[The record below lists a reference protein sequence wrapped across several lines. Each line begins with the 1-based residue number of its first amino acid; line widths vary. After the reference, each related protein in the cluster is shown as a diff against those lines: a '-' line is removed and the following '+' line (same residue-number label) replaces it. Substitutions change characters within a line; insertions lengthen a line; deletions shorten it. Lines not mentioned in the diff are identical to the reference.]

1 MCYSDRSIPSD
12 SVLTLNNSEKQPLLL
27 KKNKHSSSSSNTTHF
42 KLPTINNIATM
53 KQLLYNILN
62 KLAYLSSIVGICY
75 YWKFVAE
82 GEYATWGIPLFI
94 SACICKLVS
103 TPSQQK
109 SALQRRGILSNTIY
123 TQIKF
128 NPVYIKLSDIFGYLK
143 RKLSNDNNSNLYI
156 LSIAIVI
163 LPCFYYFVTKLQGH
177 ISSFSNGLTEMSTKN
192 HTKLANDFGKLASV
206 AFTFL
211 LLPVSK
217 SSSLLST
224 LKLSEVHII
233 RMHIITGLIVLGGS
247 IIHGLYYTIIW
258 IKFDKY
264 KYNDVF
270 PTRADGCFTFDYN
283 TDCYDKYINTLG
295 IISGLALV
303 ILAISSLY
311 YIRRHYYKAF
321 YTIHVIVSIS
331 ILFGLCMHYNK
342 MIYYMLPSLVY
353 YIGSNL
359 PIWIE
364 GVYKYVRL
372 NGVQVKKV
380 VCIPDSGGCVELSFA
395 YPTTNSDGSI
405 MEDTIGKYAS
415 LSIPEISYKN
425 HPFTIFS
432 FASPPKNT
440 SPATTASSEE
450 STTIKILFRPSG
462 NFTTSLSKRLK
473 SLTLAESTSYEIQNH
488 QKCPPKMLIN
498 GIRSATNGHEMLSNV
513 LDEFNHT
520 LIIAGGVGIV
530 SYISLLGTILHY
542 QLRQDQQEDQE
553 EMFDNDMS
561 NDISNNNGGI
571 IKKKKNR
578 IVDIHWMSRDE
589 GLIRHVLANYFEP
602 FSSTSSE
609 NRSNDLS
616 INLVIHHTSPRSSSS
631 SHFNSTSANSNGH
644 SNGGSSEPPTIWQ
657 PNQQHHS
664 MSNNSN
670 QSYASPTSTYQS
682 PQPNILQNL
691 LPTITFASILIGS
704 IYITNYCYDNIQSK
718 HIFETRTISVIGI
731 ILLSLGISLVS
742 NVISLIGKSVYGR
755 LFVYTKIDEEGSDDY
770 VVDND
775 DIEENGMNQGRES
788 EIELSNGDERFAID
802 DDDDDETQQLSAS
815 STPTTTCDNSI
826 LRISHCQGR
835 PNLAAIVQDVMKGDG
850 EQVEDLEADQFD
862 SRDGSSSNDVGIY
875 MCGPTVMTDSVW
887 KAVKEENPTVCNAI
901 SNGTKQVAVYQE
913 VFEL

>member
-1 MCYSDRSIPSD
+1 M
-12 SVLTLNNSEKQPLLL
+12 T
-27 KKNKHSSSSSNTTHF
+27 
-42 KLPTINNIATM
+42 
-53 KQLLYNILN
+53 
-62 KLAYLSSIVGICY
+62 
-75 YWKFVAE
+75 
-82 GEYATWGIPLFI
+82 
-94 SACICKLVS
+94 
-103 TPSQQK
+103 
-109 SALQRRGILSNTIY
+109 
-123 TQIKF
+123 
-128 NPVYIKLSDIFGYLK
+128 
-143 RKLSNDNNSNLYI
+143 
-156 LSIAIVI
+156 
-163 LPCFYYFVTKLQGH
+163 
-177 ISSFSNGLTEMSTKN
+177 TKN
-192 HTKLANDFGKLASV
+192 HTKLANDFGKLASM

-224 LKLSEVHII
+224 LKLSEVHVI

-270 PTRADGCFTFDYN
+270 PTRADGCFTTNYN

-321 YTIHVIVSIS
+321 YTIHIIVSIS

-380 VCIPDSGGCVELSFA
+380 ACIPDSGGCVELSFA
-395 YPTTNSDGSI
+395 HPHHTDGSTL
-405 MEDTIGKYAS
+405 MEGTIGKYVS
-415 LSIPEISYKN
+415 LCIPEISYES

-432 FASPPKNT
+432 FTSSQKKLDNMT
-440 SPATTASSEE
+440 SPATTTASSEE

-462 NFTTSLSKRLK
+462 NFTTALSKRLK
-473 SLTLAESTSYEIQNH
+473 SLTLLSESASNETQ
-488 QKCPPKMLIN
+488 QKRPPKMLIN
-498 GIRSATNGHEMLSNV
+498 GIRSATNGNEMLSNV
-513 LDEFNHT
+513 LDKFDHT

-542 QLRQDQQEDQE
+542 ELRQDQQEEE

-561 NDISNNNGGI
+561 NDISNSNGGI
-571 IKKKKNR
+571 IKKKKKR

-602 FSSTSSE
+602 FSLTSSSDH
-609 NRSNDLS
+609 RSNDDLS
-616 INLVIHHTSPRSSSS
+616 INLVVHHTSPHSSSS
-631 SHFNSTSANSNGH
+631 SHFNSTSATSNGH
-644 SNGGSSEPPTIWQ
+644 SNGGSSEPTIWQ
-657 PNQQHHS
+657 PNQQQHS

-670 QSYASPTSTYQS
+670 QSYASPTSTYES
-682 PQPNILQNL
+682 PQVNISQNI
-691 LPTITFASILIGS
+691 LPTITFASVLIGS

-718 HIFETRTISVIGI
+718 HVFETRTISVIGI
-731 ILLSLGISLVS
+731 ILLSVGISLVS
-742 NVISLIGKSVYGR
+742 NVISLICKSVYGR
-755 LFVYTKIDEEGSDDY
+755 LFVYTKIDEEEGSDDY
-770 VVDND
+770 VVGND
-775 DIEENGMNQGRES
+775 DIEENGMNQVRRS

-802 DDDDDETQQLSAS
+802 NDDGVQLSAS

-835 PNLAAIVQDVMKGDG
+835 PNLSAIVQDVMKGDS
-850 EQVEDLEADQFD
+850 EQVEDLEVDQFD

-887 KAVKEENPTVCNAI
+887 RAVKEENPSVCNAI

>member
-12 SVLTLNNSEKQPLLL
+12 SLNNSEKQPLLL
-27 KKNKHSSSSSNTTHF
+27 KKKNKHSSSSNTTHLQLSAF
-42 KLPTINNIATM
+42 NTSISTM

-75 YWKFVAE
+75 YCKLVAE
-82 GEYATWGIPLFI
+82 GEYTTWGLPLFV
-94 SACICKLVS
+94 SACICKLIS
-103 TPSQQK
+103 THSQQK
-109 SALQRRGILSNTIY
+109 STLKRRSILSNTIY
-123 TQIKF
+123 SQIKT
-128 NPVYIKLSDIFGYLK
+128 NPVYIKVSDIFAYLK
-143 RKLSNDNNSNLYI
+143 RRLTNDNNSNLYI

-163 LPCFYYFVTKLQGH
+163 LPCFYYFATKLQGH
-177 ISSFSNGLTEMSTKN
+177 ISSFSNGLHNMSTKN

-270 PTRADGCFTFDYN
+270 PTRADGCFTTDYN

-321 YTIHVIVSIS
+321 YTIHIIVSIS

-342 MIYYMLPSLVY
+342 MIYYMLPSLLY

-395 YPTTNSDGSI
+395 SDGSSGCSTLV
-405 MEDTIGKYAS
+405 EGTIGKYVS
-415 LSIPEISYKN
+415 LYLPEISYKS

-432 FASPPKNT
+432 FTSPKMDSNT
-440 SPATTASSEE
+440 SSATTTASSEE
-450 STTIKILFRPSG
+450 STTVKILFRPSG

-473 SLTLAESTSYEIQNH
+473 SLTLLPESAPNETH
-488 QKCPPKMLIN
+488 QKRPPKMLIN
-498 GIRSATNGHEMLSNV
+498 GIRSATNGNDMLSNV
-513 LDEFNHT
+513 LDKFGHT

-530 SYISLLGTILHY
+530 SYISLFGTIMHY
-542 QLRQDQQEDQE
+542 QLRQDQQEEE

-589 GLIRHVLANYFEP
+589 GLIRHVLTNYFEP
-602 FSSTSSE
+602 FSLTSSSDH
-609 NRSNDLS
+609 RSNDDLS
-616 INLVIHHTSPRSSSS
+616 INLVIHHTSQHSS
-631 SHFNSTSANSNGH
+631 SNGH
-644 SNGGSSEPPTIWQ
+644 SNGSSSEPPTVWQ

-664 MSNNSN
+664 MTNNSN
-670 QSYASPTSTYQS
+670 QTYVSPTSTYQS
-682 PQPNILQNL
+682 PLPNILQNI

-718 HIFETRTISVIGI
+718 HVFETRSISVISI
-731 ILLSLGISLVS
+731 ILLSVGISLVS

-755 LFVYTKIDEEGSDDY
+755 LFVYTKIDEEEGSDDY
-770 VVDND
+770 VVGND
-775 DIEENGMNQGRES
+775 DIEENGMNQVRRS

-802 DDDDDETQQLSAS
+802 DNDDEVQLSAS
-815 STPTTTCDNSI
+815 SSTTTCDNSI
-826 LRISHCQGR
+826 LRISHSQGR
-835 PNLAAIVQDVMKGDG
+835 PNLSAIVQDVMKGDG
-850 EQVEDLEADQFD
+850 EQEVAEEVEYMD
-862 SRDGSSSNDVGIY
+862 SRVEGSSSNNDVGIY

-887 KAVKEENPTVCNAI
+887 KAVKEENPSVCNAI
-901 SNGTKQVAVYQE
+901 SNGTKQAAVYQE

>member
-12 SVLTLNNSEKQPLLL
+12 SVLTLNSEKQPLLL
-27 KKNKHSSSSSNTTHF
+27 KKKNKHSSSSNTTHF
-42 KLPTINNIATM
+42 KLSAFNTSISTM
-53 KQLLYNILN
+53 KQLLHNILN
-62 KLAYLSSIVGICY
+62 KLAYISSIVGICY
-75 YWKFVAE
+75 YCRLVAK
-82 GEYATWGIPLFI
+82 GAYATWGIPLFI
-94 SACICKLVS
+94 SACICKLIS

-123 TQIKF
+123 SQIKT

-143 RKLSNDNNSNLYI
+143 RILTNDNNSNLYI

-163 LPCFYYFVTKLQGH
+163 LPCFYYFATKLQGH
-177 ISSFSNGLTEMSTKN
+177 INSFSNGLTEMSTKN

-270 PTRADGCFTFDYN
+270 PTRADGCFTTNYN
-283 TDCYDKYINTLG
+283 TGCYDKYINTLG

-311 YIRRHYYKAF
+311 YIRRHYYKVF
-321 YTIHVIVSIS
+321 YTIHIIVSIS

-395 YPTTNSDGSI
+395 YPTNSDGSST

-415 LSIPEISYKN
+415 LCIPEISYES
-425 HPFTIFS
+425 HPFTTFS
-432 FASPPKNT
+432 FTSSSKLDNMT
-440 SPATTASSEE
+440 SPATTTASSEE

-473 SLTLAESTSYEIQNH
+473 SLTLAESTSHEIQDH

-498 GIRSATNGHEMLSNV
+498 GIRSATNGNEMLSNV
-513 LDEFNHT
+513 LDRFDHT

-530 SYISLLGTILHY
+530 TYISLLGTILQY
-542 QLRQDQQEDQE
+542 RLQQEQQQEE
-553 EMFDNDMS
+553 EMFENDMS

-616 INLVIHHTSPRSSSS
+616 INLVIHHTSPHSS
-631 SHFNSTSANSNGH
+631 SNGH

-670 QSYASPTSTYQS
+670 QSYASPTSTYES
-682 PQPNILQNL
+682 PQVNISQNI
-691 LPTITFASILIGS
+691 LPTITFASVLIGS

-718 HIFETRTISVIGI
+718 HVFETRTISVIGI
-731 ILLSLGISLVS
+731 ILLSIGISLVL
-742 NVISLIGKSVYGR
+742 NIISLIGKSVYGR
-755 LFVYTKIDEEGSDDY
+755 LFVYTKIEEEGSSDDY

-775 DIEENGMNQGRES
+775 DIEENGMEDQVRKS
-788 EIELSNGDERFAID
+788 EIELSNGDERFVID
-802 DDDDDETQQLSAS
+802 DNDEVQLSAS
-815 STPTTTCDNSI
+815 SSTTTMYDNSI

-835 PNLAAIVQDVMKGDG
+835 PNLSVIVQDVMKGNG
-850 EQVEDLEADQFD
+850 EQVEDLEVDQFD
-862 SRDGSSSNDVGIY
+862 SRDGSSSNDDVGIY

-887 KAVKEENPTVCNAI
+887 RAVKEENPSVCNAI
-901 SNGTKQVAVYQE
+901 SNGAKQVAVYQE

>member
-1 MCYSDRSIPSD
+1 
-12 SVLTLNNSEKQPLLL
+12 
-27 KKNKHSSSSSNTTHF
+27 
-42 KLPTINNIATM
+42 
-53 KQLLYNILN
+53 
-62 KLAYLSSIVGICY
+62 
-75 YWKFVAE
+75 
-82 GEYATWGIPLFI
+82 
-94 SACICKLVS
+94 
-103 TPSQQK
+103 
-109 SALQRRGILSNTIY
+109 
-123 TQIKF
+123 
-128 NPVYIKLSDIFGYLK
+128 
-143 RKLSNDNNSNLYI
+143 
-156 LSIAIVI
+156 
-163 LPCFYYFVTKLQGH
+163 
-177 ISSFSNGLTEMSTKN
+177 MSTKN

-270 PTRADGCFTFDYN
+270 PTRADGCFTTDYN

-295 IISGLALV
+295 IISGLSLV
-303 ILAISSLY
+303 TLAISSLY
-311 YIRRHYYKAF
+311 YIRRQYYKAF
-321 YTIHVIVSIS
+321 YTIHIIVSIS

-342 MIYYMLPSLVY
+342 MIYYMLPSLVH

-364 GVYKYVRL
+364 GIYKYVRL

-395 YPTTNSDGSI
+395 SDGSSGCSTLV
-405 MEDTIGKYAS
+405 EGTIGKYVS
-415 LSIPEISYKN
+415 LYLPEISYKS

-432 FASPPKNT
+432 FTSPKMDSNT
-440 SPATTASSEE
+440 SSATTTASSEE
-450 STTIKILFRPSG
+450 STTVKILFRPSG

-473 SLTLAESTSYEIQNH
+473 SLTVLSESASNETQ
-488 QKCPPKMLIN
+488 QKRPPKMLIN
-498 GIRSATNGHEMLSNV
+498 GIRSATNGNDMLSNV
-513 LDEFNHT
+513 LDKFDHT

-542 QLRQDQQEDQE
+542 ELRQKPQEEE

-561 NDISNNNGGI
+561 DDISNNNGGI

-589 GLIRHVLANYFEP
+589 GLIRHVLTNYFEP
-602 FSSTSSE
+602 FSLTSSSDH
-609 NRSNDLS
+609 RSNDDLS

-644 SNGGSSEPPTIWQ
+644 SNDGSSESTIWQ
-657 PNQQHHS
+657 PNQQQHS
-664 MSNNSN
+664 MSNYSN
-670 QSYASPTSTYQS
+670 QSYAASPTSTYQS
-682 PQPNILQNL
+682 PLPNILQNI

-718 HIFETRTISVIGI
+718 HVFETRSISVISI
-731 ILLSLGISLVS
+731 ILLSVGISLVS

-755 LFVYTKIDEEGSDDY
+755 LFVYTKIDEEEGSDDY
-770 VVDND
+770 VVGND
-775 DIEENGMNQGRES
+775 DIEENGMNQVRRS

-802 DDDDDETQQLSAS
+802 DNDDEVQLSAS
-815 STPTTTCDNSI
+815 SSTTTCDNSI
-826 LRISHCQGR
+826 LRISHSQGR
-835 PNLAAIVQDVMKGDG
+835 PNLSAIVQDVMKGDG
-850 EQVEDLEADQFD
+850 EQEVAEEVEYMD
-862 SRDGSSSNDVGIY
+862 SRVEGSSSNNDVGIY

-887 KAVKEENPTVCNAI
+887 KAVKEENPSVCNAI
-901 SNGTKQVAVYQE
+901 SNGTKQAAVYQE